1 MRTMFLTF
9 DTFLAGIWSLTIV
22 ELISLMNFGDFSF
35 IDNSIK
41 TLLAAAGLFYL
52 VGVKIPNEIRNSIL
66 KRRIDRA
73 EAIRKERENET
84 NKEHL

>member
-1 MRTMFLTF
+1 MFLTF
-9 DTFLAGIWSLTIV
+9 DTFLAGIWGLTIV

-66 KRRIDRA
+66 KRRIDKA

-84 NKEHL
+84 NKEL

>member
-1 MRTMFLTF
+1 MRTMYLTF
-9 DTFLAGIWSLTIV
+9 DTFLAGIWGLTIV
-22 ELISLMNFGDFSF
+22 DLISVMNFGDFNF

-73 EAIRKERENET
+73 EAIRKERENEE
-84 NKEHL
+84 KK

>member
-9 DTFLAGIWSLTIV
+9 DTFLAGIWGLTIV

>member
-1 MRTMFLTF
+1 MFLTF

>member
-1 MRTMFLTF
+1 MFLTF

-84 NKEHL
+84 NKEL

>member
-1 MRTMFLTF
+1 MFLTF
-9 DTFLAGIWSLTIV
+9 DTFLAGIWGLTIV

-73 EAIRKERENET
+73 EAIRKERENEI
-84 NKEHL
+84 NKEL